1 MKVLFA
7 SSEVV
12 PFAKT
17 GGLADVSGALPHAL
31 NSLGAKCSIIMPYYR
46 LVSKNGFSP
55 KLIKQKVKIRLGQEE
70 EAFDLLLLKNKKTN
84 IYFVENKKYFD
95 REGLYGTS
103 QGDYPDNYKRF
114 AFFAKAILS
123 VITDI
128 GNTDILH
135 CNDWQ
140 TALIPLY
147 LKKSPGNK
155 IKTLFTI
162 HNMAYQGLFSPGVMP
177 ELGLPSELFTPENL
191 EFYGKLNFMKSGIIF
206 SDAINTVSE
215 RYSQEIQS
223 KEFGCGLDGLLQTR
237 KSSLYGIT
245 NGADYTVWNPLTDK
259 HIVTNYDAKSIK
271 KKEECKKDLLKHFG
285 LNYDQKKPV
294 ISMITRLA
302 EQKGIDLVA
311 ENIKKILALGVYFV
325 LLGTGDD
332 KYNNLFQEIAKQNKN
347 STGIKIAFD
356 NSLAHKIEA
365 GSDMFLMPSRYE
377 PCGLNQI
384 YSLKYATVPIVSATG
399 GLDDTIQDFNPSSL
413 SGNGLKI
420 SPLSSE
426 NLYATIKKAVELYH
440 DKKKW
445 LALQKNG
452 LHCDLS
458 WEKSAKN
465 YLKLYQKI
473 LGR

>member
-1 MKVLFA
+1 
-7 SSEVV
+7 
-12 PFAKT
+12 
-17 GGLADVSGALPHAL
+17 
-31 NSLGAKCSIIMPYYR
+31 
-46 LVSKNGFSP
+46 
-55 KLIKQKVKIRLGQEE
+55 
-70 EAFDLLLLKNKKTN
+70 
-84 IYFVENKKYFD
+84 
-95 REGLYGTS
+95 
-103 QGDYPDNYKRF
+103 
-114 AFFAKAILS
+114 
-123 VITDI
+123 
-128 GNTDILH
+128 NTDIIH

-162 HNMAYQGLFSPGVMP
+162 HNMAYQGLFNPTVMP
-177 ELGLPSELFTPENL
+177 ELDLPPELFTSDTL
-191 EFYGKLNFMKSGIIF
+191 EFYGNLNFMKSGIIY
-206 SDAINTVSE
+206 SDAISTVSQ

-223 KEFGCGLDGLLQTR
+223 KDFGCGLDGLLRTR
-237 KSSLYGIT
+237 KSELYGIA
-245 NGADYTVWNPLTDK
+245 NGADYEVWSPKRDK
-259 HIVTNYDAKSIK
+259 HIAVNYDLKSIA
-271 KKEECKKDLLKHFG
+271 KKEECKKDLLKYFG
-285 LNYDQKKPV
+285 LVYDKKKPV

-311 ENIKKILALGVYFV
+311 DNIKKILDLGAYFV
-325 LLGTGDD
+325 LLGTGDE
-332 KYNNLFQEIAKQNKN
+332 KYNKLFTQISQQYKD

-356 NSLAHKIEA
+356 NTLAHKIEA

-384 YSLKYATVPIVSATG
+384 YSLKYGTVPIVSATG
-399 GLDDTIQDFNPSSL
+399 GLEDTIQDFNPSSL

-426 NLYATIKKAVELYH
+426 NLYATIKKATKLYT

-452 LHCDLS
+452 LKSDFS

-465 YLKLYQKI
+465 YLKLYEKI
-473 LGR
+473 IKQ